1 MKRNMRKA
9 MMRFFK
15 LLVYNLKPSNHKLIR
30 SKNQEKIK
38 LIVQD
43 INSSI
48 EQRLSSNLSK
58 TELCK

>member
-1 MKRNMRKA
+1 MKRNNKNVLVNFLR
-9 MMRFFK
+9 
-15 LLVYNLKPSNHKLIR
+15 LIVYNLKPSNHKLIR
-30 SKNQEKIK
+30 LKNKERIK

-48 EQRLSSNLSK
+48 EQRLSGNPSK